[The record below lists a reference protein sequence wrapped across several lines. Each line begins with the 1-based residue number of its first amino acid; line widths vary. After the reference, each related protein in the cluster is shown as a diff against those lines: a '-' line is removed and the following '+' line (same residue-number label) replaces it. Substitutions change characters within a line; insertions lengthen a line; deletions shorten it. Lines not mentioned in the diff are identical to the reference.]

1 MEKRKYDLVYDYL
14 DNLYSEELLEL
25 WNEYCESIYND
36 DDKIWEL
43 TDDFLDETF
52 SSPSDLA
59 QNVDW
64 DDFRYTDDYCTF
76 DGYGKLVS
84 FDYLSD
90 HIDIAFMVEWYAEE
104 YEDTCVEEIWVDLLE
119 DLEAEAFKKAQE
131 MWNNTGCNADDL
143 WDICQ
148 EVADDY
154 EVDADELYNK
164 VWDAETYNEEYD
176 D

>member
-1 MEKRKYDLVYDYL
+1 MEERKFDLVYNYL
-14 DNLYSEELLEL
+14 DNLRADELLNL
-25 WNEYCESIYND
+25 WNEYCESTYND

-52 SSPSDLA
+52 SSPSDFA

-64 DDFRYTDDYCTF
+64 DEFRYTDDYVKF

-90 HIDIAFMVEWYAEE
+90 HIEIGDMVEWYMEE
-104 YEDTCVEEIWVDLLE
+104 YSDVCESEIWVELLE
-119 DLEAEAFKKAQE
+119 ELEAEAFEKAYE

-148 EVADDY
+148 DVADDY
-154 EVDADELYNK
+154 GVDADELYDQIMESENN
-164 VWDAETYNEEYD
+164 DE
-176 D
+176 